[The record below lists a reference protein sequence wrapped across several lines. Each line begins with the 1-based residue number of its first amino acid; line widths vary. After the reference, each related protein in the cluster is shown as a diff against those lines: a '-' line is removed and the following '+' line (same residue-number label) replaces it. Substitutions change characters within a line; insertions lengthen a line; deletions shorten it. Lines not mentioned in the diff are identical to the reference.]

1 MIPPIVCPECEKP
14 ITATDQIEGERH
26 AECALGA
33 RIMRQ
38 LRGHD
43 LGPLRH
49 LIGPDAEQLARDVP
63 GAARRCGFEV
73 AA

>member
-1 MIPPIVCPECEKP
+1 MVICPECGKAHEP
-14 ITATDQIEGERH
+14 GDRIAPDGERH

-33 RIMRQ
+33 RMMRQ